1 MTGGSAAL
9 STLTR
14 AVPVLDSDTVVFE
27 HVLAGVGLSGPAARL
42 AGMLQAG
49 FLAEA
54 GWDPAERVVSPPAE
68 HPLLGRTLCRVG
80 GCLSTAHGT
89 KTGGVCWR
97 CFTWLTGQGFS
108 VDGPT
113 SGLRSAISRTT
124 PPRPSSRTPN
134 GSTCCAGPGI

>member
-1 MTGGSAAL
+1 MRHRRARRPARARRGVLLAGVSASGPGPVAGRGRAGAQPARAGRGDPVTGGSAAL

-54 GWDPAERVVSPPAE
+54 GWDPAERVV
-68 HPLLGRTLCRVG
+68 
-80 GCLSTAHGT
+80 
-89 KTGGVCWR
+89 
-97 CFTWLTGQGFS
+97 
-108 VDGPT
+108 
-113 SGLRSAISRTT
+113 
-124 PPRPSSRTPN
+124 
-134 GSTCCAGPGI
+134 